1 MRIHKGSRLATL
13 LTPLM
18 ALVALCAIAGV
29 LLGSPSTPVPATAVT
44 APATTPA
51 AIAQSPGGEQVSE
64 WYEDFIFEDKSF
76 SSQLARNLAWT
87 YAGAA
92 DIGEVISTAK
102 RVTDGDIHSWYDE
115 WLATADRVHAMAAAF
130 EEGGH
135 TISAGEAYF
144 RAATYYQA
152 AGFFM
157 VAPAD
162 RDKARHCRKRGHDSF
177 VKALDAH
184 PNITYERIPYEGTT
198 LPAYVARCRSAPAKG
213 PLVIANT
220 GFDGTSEDTFHG
232 VAWAAMKRG
241 YHVLVFEGPGQGEMI
256 MDHDLHFR
264 PDWEVVGRAVVDYA
278 LTLPFV
284 DENRVAYMGISMGG
298 YLAPRAVAF
307 DDRVAAL
314 IANGGLYK
322 LYESAYRIFPEDQ
335 IALIESDPARFNA
348 MVAQMAETDIS
359 LQWLFDNSTW
369 RFGSADYADFMR
381 GQKEYTLEHVVQN
394 IQAPTLVVESVSDGM
409 FTGQPQNLYD
419 ALQCPKTYVVFTREE
434 AAQAHCQL
442 GASSLSNEKIFNW
455 LDGVMGDSNVA
466 SAAEPQS
473 LGAAVLATSE
483 PATAASAQTTDA
495 PMFKLHHM
503 GVVVRNLDEAVEIYT
518 DILGLDPDDE
528 RIQRFTGKANKT
540 AMVPI
545 GRPEDFNSFELMEPI
560 SDDFLDVYIKAD
572 LAEGFFH
579 LAVLVDN
586 FDEKV
591 ETLKAKG
598 FTVIVEETVDPF
610 PGCELLREAY
620 IMPKD
625 STRGIL
631 IDLIDAKTF
640 PASEGGLAR

>member
-1 MRIHKGSRLATL
+1 MKSRKGRGRMPSWLFAPL
-13 LTPLM
+13 L
-18 ALVALCAIAGV
+18 ALVVLTAIAVV
-29 LLGSPSTPVPATAVT
+29 LPASP
-44 APATTPA
+44 APAAAASGVQPA
-51 AIAQSPGGEQVSE
+51 AAQEQTPQVSE

-92 DIGEVISTAK
+92 DIGEVIATAK

-157 VAPAD
+157 VAPDD
-162 RDKARHCRKRGHDSF
+162 RDRARHCRKRGRDSF
-177 VKALDAH
+177 LKAIEAH

-198 LPAYVARCRSAPAKG
+198 LPAYVARSTIAPGSARG
-213 PLVIANT
+213 PIVIANT

-278 LTLPFV
+278 LDLSFV
-284 DENRVAYMGISMGG
+284 DPDRVAYMGISMGG

-322 LYESAYRIFPEDQ
+322 LYESAYRIFPEEQ
-335 IALIESDPARFNA
+335 VALIESDPARFNA
-348 MVAQMAETDIS
+348 MVAEMAETDIS

-381 GQKEYTLEHVVQN
+381 GQKDYTLEHVAQN
-394 IQAPTLVVESVSDGM
+394 IKASTLVVESVSDGM
-409 FTGQPQNLYD
+409 FAGQPQNLYD

-442 GASSLSNEKIFNW
+442 GANSLSNEKIFNW
-455 LDGVMGDSNVA
+455 LDGVMGEGDTASA
-466 SAAEPQS
+466 SAAEPRS
-473 LGAAVLATSE
+473 LGAAALAAGES
-483 PATAASAQTTDA
+483 PTAV

-503 GVVVRNLDEAVEIYT
+503 GIVVRNLDEAVEIYT

-598 FTVIVEETVDPF
+598 FAVIVEETEDPF

-631 IDLIDAKTF
+631 IDLIDAVTF

>member
-1 MRIHKGSRLATL
+1 MKSHKGRGRMPSWLFAPL
-13 LTPLM
+13 L
-18 ALVALCAIAGV
+18 ALVVLTAIAVV
-29 LLGSPSTPVPATAVT
+29 LPASP
-44 APATTPA
+44 APAAAASGAQPA
-51 AIAQSPGGEQVSE
+51 AAQEQTLQVSE

-92 DIGEVISTAK
+92 DIGEVIATAK

-157 VAPAD
+157 VAPDD
-162 RDKARHCRKRGHDSF
+162 RDRARHCRKRGRDSF
-177 VKALDAH
+177 LKAIEAH

-198 LPAYVARCRSAPAKG
+198 LPAYVARSTIAPDSARG
-213 PLVIANT
+213 PIVIANT

-278 LTLPFV
+278 LDLPFV
-284 DENRVAYMGISMGG
+284 DPNRVAYMGISMGG

-335 IALIESDPARFNA
+335 LALIDSDPARFNA
-348 MVAQMAETDIS
+348 MVAEMAETDIS

-369 RFGSADYADFMR
+369 RFGSADYADFML
-381 GQKEYTLEHVVQN
+381 GQKDYTLEHVAQN
-394 IQAPTLVVESVSDGM
+394 IKASTLVVESVSDDM
-409 FTGQPQNLYD
+409 FAGQPQNLYD

-442 GASSLSNEKIFNW
+442 GANSLSNEKIFNW
-455 LDGVMGDSNVA
+455 LDGVMGEGDTASA
-466 SAAEPQS
+466 SAAEPRS
-473 LGAAVLATSE
+473 LGAAVLAAGES
-483 PATAASAQTTDA
+483 PTAV

-503 GVVVRNLDEAVEIYT
+503 GIVVRNLDEAVEIYT

-579 LAVLVDN
+579 LAVL
-586 FDEKV
+586 
-591 ETLKAKG
+591 
-598 FTVIVEETVDPF
+598 
-610 PGCELLREAY
+610 
-620 IMPKD
+620 
-625 STRGIL
+625 
-631 IDLIDAKTF
+631 IDAVTF